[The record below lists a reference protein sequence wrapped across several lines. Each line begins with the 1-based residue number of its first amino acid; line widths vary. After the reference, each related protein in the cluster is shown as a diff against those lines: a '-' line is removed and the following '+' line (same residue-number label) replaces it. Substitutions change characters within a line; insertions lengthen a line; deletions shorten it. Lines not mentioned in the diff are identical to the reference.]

1 MADLIG
7 ITFIL
12 SLALLTLA
20 VSLRFPAISK
30 FLLVAL
36 VIRVSLILVG
46 HYLFALPDS
55 TADAVTFD
63 GDAWQMG
70 KDGFFNLFD
79 KFTGPSP
86 HFISWLIGIPYSLF
100 GRSIMMAQSVSLF
113 FGLGSIVLGWLLA
126 KEIWD
131 ENIADK
137 VGWTIA
143 LFPSLTLYSVL
154 FLREVYIVFFVLLAF
169 YGVATWI
176 KTNSYQS
183 LIISM
188 TGFVGSIFFHGGLIV
203 GALVFLFVV
212 GLTNLT
218 RFFKSL
224 KRNKIN
230 LKSLI
235 ISLFFI
241 LIIQLYLSNKIS
253 VPYLGTFQSS
263 TNVENIQ
270 NRTSVA
276 TRGTASWPEWTTI
289 NKPIEIIY
297 KGPMRSIYLVY
308 APFPWDISRVRHLIG
323 MFDAFLYMY
332 LSYLILRNIKVILK
346 DPVLRIFLLMLLCYI
361 FVFGIGVGNFGTG
374 IRHRSKFVVIFILLA
389 APFLK
394 NFVFKKTK
402 TQILM
407 KSNTN

>member
-12 SLALLTLA
+12 LVALLTYF

-36 VIRVSLILVG
+36 VIRVSLILIG
-46 HYLFALPDS
+46 HYLYPLPDS
-55 TADAVTFD
+55 TADAETFE
-63 GDAWQMG
+63 GEAWHFG
-70 KDGFFNLFD
+70 KDGFFNLFG

-86 HFISWLIGIPYSLF
+86 SFISWLIGIPYSLF
-100 GRSIMMAQSVSLF
+100 GRSILMAQSVSLI

-131 ENIADK
+131 KNIADK

-154 FLREVYIVFFVLLAF
+154 FLREVYIVFFILLAL

-183 LIISM
+183 IILSM
-188 TGFVGSIFFHGGLIV
+188 TGFIGSIFFHGGLIV
-203 GALVFLFVV
+203 GALVFLFIV

-224 KRNKIN
+224 KKNKFN
-230 LKSLI
+230 FKSLI
-235 ISLFFI
+235 ISFFFI
-241 LIIQLYLSNKIS
+241 LIIHSYLTNKFS

-270 NRTSVA
+270 NRASIA

-297 KGPMRSIYLVY
+297 KGPLRSIYLVF
-308 APFPWDISRVRHLIG
+308 APFPWDISRLRHLVG
-323 MFDAFLYMY
+323 MFDALLYMY
-332 LSYLILRNIKVILK
+332 LSYLVFRNIKVILK
-346 DPVLRIFLLMLLCYI
+346 DPVLRIFLLILLSYI

-389 APFLK
+389 APLLK
-394 NFVFKKTK
+394 NFVFSKKK
-402 TQILM
+402 VNKLNI
-407 KSNTN
+407 